1 MRITDPSTQLPPEVT
16 FRFRQ
21 LVPLVIWQS
30 IMLIVVGLIAGLA
43 FEQQGI
49 GSALAIVGVAS
60 MIFMLSG
67 IAMIAFS
74 NIVVGPDGVSR
85 SLFGRVIQRISW
97 QEVALIT
104 FFPSPGRAFNGAGI
118 AVNVIAN
125 SKQWGI
131 LPRKTWFSERAE
143 NIAEIIAALNYY
155 ITLFKI
161 EVHNTVSARR

>member
-1 MRITDPSTQLPPEVT
+1 LRITDPSTQLPPEVT
-16 FRFRQ
+16 LSFRQ

-67 IAMIAFS
+67 IAIIAFS

-85 SLFGRVIQRISW
+85 SVLGHTIQRILW
-97 QEVALIT
+97 REVTLIT
-104 FFPSPGRAFNGAGI
+104 IFPSPGRAFGGAGI
-118 AVNVIAN
+118 AINIFAN
-125 SKQWGI
+125 SKRWRI
-131 LPRKTWFSERAE
+131 FPRKTWFSERPE

-155 ITLFKI
+155 IALFKI
-161 EVHNTVSARR
+161 DVQNTVGARR